1 MLRILSIDGGG
12 VRGIIPVIWLT
23 HLEKRSGKRA
33 ADLFDLI
40 VGTSVGGMIALALTC
55 PRDGGAPYSAA
66 ELRHLDL
73 GSVKKIFP
81 RGHHAK
87 HQAQAQAQAPGT
99 AAYSA
104 APLQEFLHQV
114 MGNAKLSEAY
124 RPVGVVTCDL
134 AHTQALH
141 FTGGGLDQSQLGD
154 ADMALAARATS
165 SLPKYFP
172 AVDYTDPGGTAR
184 ELVDGGLAAD
194 DPALVAYSLGRT
206 LQAADDGALLVS
218 LGTGTSERSSGLLL
232 SSEQT
237 RNKAEARGP
246 ERDFS
251 MVLEG
256 PGQLMR
262 ESLRRLLGGDYVRI
276 QTRLLPGTH
285 HDSDDASPK
294 NILGLLATAEKMVLE
309 SSAELDRLSAVLQEP
324 PVG

>member
-23 HLEKRSGKRA
+23 HLEKRSGKRT

-55 PRDGGAPYSAA
+55 PRDGGAPRSAA
-66 ELRHLDL
+66 DLRHLDL
-73 GSVKKIFP
+73 RSVKKIFP
-81 RGHHAK
+81 RGHGAK
-87 HQAQAQAQAPGT
+87 QPAPAPGA

-124 RPVGVVTCDL
+124 RPVGVVTCDVV
-134 AHTQALH
+134 HTQALH

-172 AVDYTDPGGTAR
+172 AVDYTDPAGVAR

-194 DPALVAYSLGRT
+194 DPALVAYTLGRS
-206 LQAADDGALLVS
+206 LPAFDDGVLMVS
-218 LGTGTSERSSGLLL
+218 LGTGTSETSSGLLL

-237 RNKAEARGP
+237 RSTADVQAL

-256 PGQLMR
+256 PGQLVR
-262 ESLRRLLGGDYVRI
+262 ESLRQLLGAGYIRI

-294 NILGLLATAEKMVLE
+294 NIVGLLATAEKMVLE
-309 SSAELDRLSAVLQEP
+309 SSAELDRLSTVLQEP
-324 PVG
+324 AVG

>member
-23 HLEKRSGKRA
+23 HLEKRSGKRT

-66 ELRHLDL
+66 DLRHLDL
-73 GSVKKIFP
+73 RSVKKIFP
-81 RGHHAK
+81 RHGAK
-87 HQAQAQAQAPGT
+87 QSAQASAPGA

-114 MGNAKLSEAY
+114 MGDTKLSEAY

-134 AHTQALH
+134 VHTRALH

-172 AVDYTDPGGTAR
+172 AVDYTDPGGAAR

-194 DPALVAYSLGRT
+194 DPALVAYTLGRS
-206 LQAADDGALLVS
+206 LPAADDGVLLVS
-218 LGTGTSERSSGLLL
+218 LGTGTSETSSGLLL

-237 RNKAEARGP
+237 RNRADTRGP
-246 ERDFS
+246 EPDLS

-262 ESLRRLLGGDYVRI
+262 ESLRQFLGRDYVRI

-309 SSAELDRLSAVLQEP
+309 SSAELDRLSAALQEP

>member
-23 HLEKRSGKRA
+23 HLERRSGQRT

-40 VGTSVGGMIALALTC
+40 VGTSVGGMIALALAC

-66 ELRHLDL
+66 DLRHLDL

-81 RGHHAK
+81 RHTAARPK
-87 HQAQAQAQAPGT
+87 AAPGT

-104 APLQEFLHQV
+104 APLQEFLHKV
-114 MGNAKLSEAY
+114 MGHTKLSEAY

-134 AHTQALH
+134 VHTQALH
-141 FTGGGLDQSQLGD
+141 FAGGGLDQSQLGD
-154 ADMALAARATS
+154 ADMAVAARATA
-165 SLPKYFP
+165 SLPRFFP
-172 AVDYTDPGGTAR
+172 PVTFTDPGGQAR

-194 DPALVAYSLGRT
+194 DPALVAYTLGRS
-206 LQAADDGALLVS
+206 LAGADDGVLLVS
-218 LGTGTSERSSGLLL
+218 LGTGTSQTSSGLLL

-237 RNKAEARGP
+237 SSTADVQGM

-251 MVLEG
+251 MVYEG
-256 PGQLMR
+256 PGQLVR
-262 ESLRRLLGGDYVRI
+262 ESLRQLLGEDYVRI
-276 QTRLLPGTH
+276 QTSLLPGTH
-285 HDSDDASPK
+285 HASDDASPK

-309 SSAELDRLSAVLQEP
+309 TSSELERLAELLQ
-324 PVG
+324 GR

>member
-12 VRGIIPVIWLT
+12 VRGIIPVMWLT
-23 HLEKRSGKRA
+23 HLEKRSGQRT

-66 ELRHLDL
+66 DLRHLDV

-81 RGHHAK
+81 RGHGADRPSPPSG
-87 HQAQAQAQAPGT
+87 A

-104 APLQEFLHQV
+104 APLQEFLRQV
-114 MGNAKLSEAY
+114 MGSTKLSQAY
-124 RPVGVVTCDL
+124 RPVAVVTCDL
-134 AHTQALH
+134 VHTQALH
-141 FTGGGLDQSQLGD
+141 FTGGGLDQAQLGD
-154 ADMALAARATS
+154 TDMALAARATS
-165 SLPKYFP
+165 SLPRYFP
-172 AVDYTDPGGTAR
+172 AVTYTDPGGQAR

-194 DPALVAYSLGRT
+194 DPALVAYTLGRS
-206 LQAADDGALLVS
+206 LPQADDGVLMVS
-218 LGTGTSERSSGLLL
+218 LGTGTSQTSSGLLL

-237 RNKAEARGP
+237 HSTADVQGLD
-246 ERDFS
+246 RDFS

-256 PGQLMR
+256 PGQLVR
-262 ESLRRLLGGDYVRI
+262 ESLRQLLGENYVRV

-309 SSAELDRLSAVLQEP
+309 TSSELDRLSHLLQ
-324 PVG
+324 GR

>member
-23 HLEKRSGKRA
+23 HLEKRSGKRT

-55 PRDGGAPYSAA
+55 PRDGGAPYSASD
-66 ELRHLDL
+66 LRHLDL
-73 GSVKKIFP
+73 NNVKKIFP
-81 RGHHAK
+81 RRQGA
-87 HQAQAQAQAPGT
+87 AGPAPVPGA
-99 AAYSA
+99 AAYSS

-114 MGNAKLSEAY
+114 MGETRLSEAY

-134 AHTQALH
+134 VHTQALH

-154 ADMALAARATS
+154 AGMALAAQATS

-172 AVDYTDPGGTAR
+172 AVDYTDPGGRAR

-194 DPALVAYSLGRT
+194 DPALVAYTLGRS
-206 LQAADDGALLVS
+206 LPQADDGVILVS
-218 LGTGTSERSSGLLL
+218 LGTGTSETSSGLLL

-237 RNKAEARGP
+237 RSTADVQVL

-256 PGQLMR
+256 PGQLVR
-262 ESLRRLLGGDYVRI
+262 ESMRQLLGGDYFRI
-276 QTRLLPGTH
+276 QTKLLPGTH
-285 HDSDDASPK
+285 HDSDNASPR
-294 NILGLLATAEKMVLE
+294 NILGLLASAEKMVLE
-309 SSAELDRLSAVLQEP
+309 TSAELDRLAKVLQ
-324 PVG
+324 GR

>member
-23 HLEKRSGKRA
+23 HLEKRSGQRT

-55 PRDGGAPYSAA
+55 PRGGGAPYSAA
-66 ELRHLDL
+66 DLRHLDL
-73 GSVKKIFP
+73 TSVKSIFP
-81 RGHHAK
+81 RK
-87 HQAQAQAQAPGT
+87 HGSARPTAAPGT

-114 MGNAKLSEAY
+114 MGHTKLSEAY

-134 AHTQALH
+134 VHTQALH
-141 FTGGGLDQSQLGD
+141 FAGGGLDQSQLGD
-154 ADMALAARATS
+154 ADMAVAARATS
-165 SLPKYFP
+165 SLPRFFP
-172 AVDYTDPGGTAR
+172 PVTYTDPGGQAR

-194 DPALVAYSLGRT
+194 DPALVAYTLGRS
-206 LQAADDGALLVS
+206 LAGADDGVLLVS
-218 LGTGTSERSSGLLL
+218 LGTGTSQTSSGLLL

-237 RNKAEARGP
+237 SSTADVQGMK
-246 ERDFS
+246 RDFS
-251 MVLEG
+251 MVYEG
-256 PGQLMR
+256 PGQLVR
-262 ESLRRLLGGDYVRI
+262 ESLRQLLGEDYVRI
-276 QTRLLPGTH
+276 QSRLLPGTH

-309 SSAELDRLSAVLQEP
+309 TSSELDRLSNQLQ
-324 PVG
+324 GR

>member
-23 HLEKRSGKRA
+23 HLEKRSGKRT

-66 ELRHLDL
+66 DLRHLDL
-73 GSVKKIFP
+73 SIVKSIFP
-81 RGHHAK
+81 RGHGA
-87 HQAQAQAQAPGT
+87 ARPASAPGA
-99 AAYSA
+99 AAYSS
-104 APLQEFLHQV
+104 APLQEFLHKV
-114 MGNAKLSEAY
+114 MGHTKLSEAY

-134 AHTQALH
+134 VHTHALH
-141 FTGGGLDQSQLGD
+141 FTGGGLDQSQVGD

-165 SLPKYFP
+165 SLPRFFP
-172 AVDYTDPGGTAR
+172 AVSYTDPGGKAR

-194 DPALVAYSLGRT
+194 DPALVAYSLGRS
-206 LQAADDGALLVS
+206 LPQANDGVMLVS
-218 LGTGTSERSSGLLL
+218 LGTGTSETSSGLLL

-237 RNKAEARGP
+237 RSTADVQGL

-256 PGQLMR
+256 PGQLVR
-262 ESLRRLLGGDYVRI
+262 ESLRQLLGEDYFRI

-294 NILGLLATAEKMVLE
+294 NLLGLLATAEKMVLDT
-309 SSAELDRLSAVLQEP
+309 SSELDRLSSELQ
-324 PVG
+324 GT